1 MSMKMKLK
9 KIVMSILCMVLL
21 CSLTACSSPQKEE
34 SNNDISVT
42 TDTDITESTTQDT
55 TTSDGVSAEDGSE
68 DAGTSGSE
76 SDANILIAYFSWSG
90 NSKAEAELIQ
100 EKTGGTLFEI
110 AREEAYPEDYT
121 ECTEVAK
128 KETDDNARPA
138 IKNPLES
145 VAEYDKIV
153 LCYPIWWHT
162 VPMCVGTFLESYDL
176 SGKTIYPV
184 SQSASMDEDQ
194 FTQSV
199 DFVKDC
205 AKGADVQEG
214 LFAEFGDE
222 GAITEYVEGSILK

>member
-1 MSMKMKLK
+1 MKMKLK
-9 KIVMSILCMVLL
+9 KTIVSILCMVLL
-21 CSLTACSSPQKEE
+21 CSLTACGTPKKEE
-34 SNNDISVT
+34 SNSGASVT
-42 TDTDITESTTQDT
+42 TDADVTESTPQDT
-55 TTSDGVSAEDGSE
+55 TASDSVSTEDGAE
-68 DAGTSGSE
+68 AADTSGSE
-76 SDANILIAYFSWSG
+76 KDANILIAYFSWSG

-110 AREEAYPEDYT
+110 EREEAYPEDYT

-128 KETDDNARPA
+128 KETDDNARPT

-145 VAEYDKIV
+145 VAEYNKIV

-162 VPMCVGTFLESYDL
+162 APMCVGTFLESYDL
-176 SGKTIYPV
+176 SGKTIYPI
-184 SQSASMDEDQ
+184 SQSGSMDEDQ

-214 LFAEFGDE
+214 LFVDSSDE